1 MDAGM
6 DARATNLCDDAR
18 LCVLSSSSKGN
29 SSALVVSG
37 GGRQA
42 LILIDAGLSPRRTR
56 ELLAGLG
63 IDLPVSAIVLTHL
76 DHDHFHQGWLSE
88 RAGLPEGGW
97 LYLHKRHR
105 NRAQRAG
112 VLYSPTR
119 VFEDDS
125 FEVAPGVHVSPV
137 LMSHDSLGAAA
148 FRVDFAYSGRSL
160 GYATDLGRATQRL
173 IDHLQGVDVLAIE
186 SNYCPNLQ
194 AWSGRPEYLRRR
206 ITHGSGHLSNEQAA
220 EAVRAI
226 QPREHVVL
234 LHLSL
239 ECNRPE
245 LAAMH
250 FSQCPCK
257 VTIAGW
263 EQPTPWV
270 QLTWPQAPRRDAR
283 VTTLV
288 GPIVTRRPVAPQRT
302 PTLWESVGAGAAN
315 TGVTPSQDS

>member
-1 MDAGM
+1 MDAHC
-6 DARATNLCDDAR
+6 NQAR

-29 SSALVVSG
+29 SSALVVSHA
-37 GGRQA
+37 GRES

-56 ELLAGLG
+56 ELLAEQG

-76 DHDHFHQGWLSE
+76 DHDHFHQGWLGE
-88 RAGLPEGGW
+88 RAGLPQGSW

-112 VLYSPTR
+112 LLYSPTR
-119 VFEDDS
+119 VFEDDC
-125 FEVAPGVHVSPV
+125 FEVAPGVTVSPV

-148 FRVDFAYSGRSL
+148 FRVDFAHSGRSL

-173 IDHLQGVDVLAIE
+173 VDHLQGVDVLAIE

-194 AWSGRPEYLRRR
+194 AYSGRPDFLRRR

-226 QPREHVVL
+226 GPREHVVL

-239 ECNRPE
+239 DCNRPE
-245 LAAMH
+245 LAAMQYN
-250 FSQCPCK
+250 QCPYK
-257 VTIAGW
+257 VTISSW
-263 EQPTPWV
+263 ERPTPWI
-270 QLTWPQAPRRDAR
+270 QLTWPDAPPRARR
-283 VTTLV
+283 VSHVLPPV
-288 GPIVTRRPVAPQRT
+288 FTRRPMPVRT
-302 PTLWESVGAGAAN
+302 PTLWESVGAMSAN
-315 TGVTPSQDS
+315 SCATPQQDT